1 MRTKCEPD
9 HSARPLT
16 MTVERLMKAGPSD
29 IYQAW
34 TQKFDTWFAEPGE
47 LLMTPEVDKP
57 FFFYNRKDWGRH
69 PHYGRFLELKQN
81 ELVEL
86 AWATEGGTEGA
97 ETVIRVELSP
107 REDGTL
113 LRLTHSGFCS
123 EKSRDGHAENWPEA
137 LEVLDHALLKFSN

>member
-16 MTVERLMKAGPSD
+16 MTVERLMKASPSA

-34 TQKFDTWFAEPGE
+34 TQKFDVWFAEPGE
-47 LLMTPEVDKP
+47 LLMTPDVDKP

-123 EKSRDGHAENWPEA
+123 EKSRDGHADNWPEA
-137 LEVLDHALLKFSN
+137 LEVLDHALFRFSD